1 MRAVKRIPIHIL
13 ILASVVV
20 AASVSMASA
29 QVTVVK
35 TFAGTNGPNPAPNT
49 ALSTD
54 MMCGVSPKFLVGF
67 INAGF
72 SVRSKVDGHELQPH
86 QTLEQFW
93 TTALKNAGGQL
104 VGDPYDPRI
113 FYDPL
118 SSRWF
123 ASSNTHINR
132 GRTAGSS
139 MTRDMLIGVSMDDD
153 PTHPWKAVVYQVENT
168 ALDIDNNKIGIDRNG
183 VYLTTLV
190 GVTHKVVPMV
200 AIPKTDLLW
209 KGNAAPSL
217 AHVNY
222 FETPKAPAD
231 PARGTHGSRGDEG
244 MIPAFDLNPDKKLGD
259 PMIFINRFQAEWG
272 GETAMQIRKV
282 TWTSP
287 TTATMTGPFQVGLG
301 TTHTEPTTQ
310 AMQPPLPQ
318 KGLVSPPIRPG
329 GGRLVNAVVSHG
341 SVWAIAATQVG
352 SHTGAFWVEID
363 LKTLKLVQHGTLGD
377 PAADIIFASLNVDVN
392 ANLGIA
398 MNRTSDTDYP
408 SIYVTGRLA
417 SDPPNTLRPM
427 VKAVEGRYVFVPL
440 KWDLSKPGNGTGY
453 MDFSTVVVDPVDP
466 TLFWTYQEVPTNDC
480 LPVETNGGKFGTA
493 FVAFRVGPAARHGT
507 G

>member
-1 MRAVKRIPIHIL
+1 MTLLGQSVPTRAALLTPCL
-13 ILASVVV
+13 L
-20 AASVSMASA
+20 AASIAIAAA
-29 QVTVVK
+29 QVTVVQ
-35 TFAGTNGPNPAPNT
+35 TFPGTNGPNPAPNT

-54 MMCGVSPKFLVGF
+54 MMCGVSPSFLVGF

-72 SVRSKVDGHELQPH
+72 SVRSKVDGHELQAH

-93 TTALKNAGGQL
+93 TKALANAGATL

-132 GRTAGSS
+132 AARGGSR
-139 MTRDMLIGVSMDDD
+139 MTSDMLIGVSADDD
-153 PTHPWKAVVYQVENT
+153 PTHPWKAMLYQVPNGLE
-168 ALDIDNNKIGIDRNG
+168 IDNNKIGLDRNG
-183 VYLTTLV
+183 VYLTSLV
-190 GVTHKVVPMV
+190 GVTSKVVPMV
-200 AIPKTDLLW
+200 AIPKADLLW
-209 KGNAAPSL
+209 KGTAAPSL

-244 MIPAFDLNPDKKLGD
+244 MIPAFDLNPDKQLTD
-259 PMIFINRFQAEWG
+259 PMTFINRFQADWDA
-272 GETAMQIRKV
+272 ETVMQIRQV

-287 TTATMTGPFQVGLG
+287 TKATMTGPIAVGLG
-301 TTHTEPTTQ
+301 RTYTEPKTQ

-329 GGRLVNAVVSHG
+329 GGRLVNAVASHG
-341 SVWAIAATQVG
+341 SVWAIAATQVNDR
-352 SHTGAFWVEID
+352 TGAFWVEID
-363 LKTLKLVQHGTLGD
+363 LKTMKLVQQGTVGD
-377 PAADIIFASLNVDVN
+377 PTADIIFASLNVDAN
-392 ANLGIA
+392 GNLGIA
-398 MNRTSDTDYP
+398 MNRTSESGYP

-417 SDPPNTLRPM
+417 SDPPGTLRPL
-427 VKAVEGRYVFVPL
+427 VKAVAGRHVFIKEG
-440 KWDLSKPGNGTGY
+440 WDLSTPGNGTNY
-453 MDFSTVVVDPVDP
+453 MDFSTVVVDPADP

-480 LPVETNGGKFGTA
+480 MPVEQNGGKFGTA
-493 FVAFRVGPAARHGT
+493 FVAFRVGVNGRR
-507 G
+507 